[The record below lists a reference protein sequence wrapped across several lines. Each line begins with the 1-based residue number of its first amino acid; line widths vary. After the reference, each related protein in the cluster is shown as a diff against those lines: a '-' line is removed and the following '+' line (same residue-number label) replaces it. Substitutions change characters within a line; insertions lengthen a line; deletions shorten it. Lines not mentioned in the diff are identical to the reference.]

1 MKYIVLKDK
10 GGIFMKFLS
19 NLKTGTK
26 VSLGF
31 FIVSILTLA
40 IGIIGMV
47 SLNQT
52 TENLETIYK
61 DRLVAN
67 VYLTKIQENILES
80 KSEVL
85 RILWKYGVT
94 KNKEDIVTAEE
105 SLAKIIAAN
114 DQYLSDYAAT
124 QLTPEE
130 VIILDKINKS
140 LLDYRPQRQEVIDL
154 AKVDKLDEAIAAND
168 KARDSREKIELAVTE
183 LIDYNT
189 KFSEELYNQSLQQK
203 EKSYQGIILLT
214 IFAFV
219 ASLIIGL
226 VISRSIVKG
235 LVAGVKQAEFLSE
248 GDFRHSIDA
257 KYVERKDE
265 IGKLSQAFEVM
276 TGRLKDLLTVI
287 GNNSMDVSSSS
298 QELSATV
305 EEINAQVQNVNTA
318 TQEIAAGME
327 ETSAAIEE
335 ISSSG
340 SLILAVANSLLKEAN
355 EGNVSAND
363 IAMRAEAM
371 KKNAESSKKEANEI
385 YVKRQEQIKN
395 SIEKGKVVAEIKVMS
410 DSIQTISEQINLLAL
425 NAAIEAAR
433 AGEHGRGFA
442 VVADEVRKL
451 AEASTKT
458 VGQIN
463 SLVGQVNIAFSDL
476 STNSQGLL
484 DFIDSKVISDYDT
497 LVNTGEQYL
506 KDAEF
511 VRKSMDAFQNRA
523 SEINTS
529 ISQVNEAIESVASAI
544 QEATASSLE
553 ITNNVDEVTKAIDE
567 VSKVAV
573 AQAEM
578 SEDLNMNV
586 SKFKM

>member
-1 MKYIVLKDK
+1 
-10 GGIFMKFLS
+10 MKFLN

-26 VSLGF
+26 VLLGF
-31 FIVSILTLA
+31 FIVSVLTVVIGA
-40 IGIIGMV
+40 IGML

-52 TENLETIYK
+52 TNNLETIYK

-67 VYLTKIQENILES
+67 VYLTKIQENTLES

-85 RILWKYGVT
+85 TILWKYGVT
-94 KNKEDIVTAEE
+94 KDKKDIIDAEE
-105 SLAKIIAAN
+105 ALAKIIKAN
-114 DQYLSDYAAT
+114 DQYLTEYEST
-124 QLTPEE
+124 QLTQDEI
-130 VIILDKINKS
+130 IILDKVKKS
-140 LLDYRPQRQEVIDL
+140 LLEYRPHRQKVIDL
-154 AKVDKLDEAIAAND
+154 AKADKLNEAITAND
-168 KARDSREKIELAVTE
+168 KSSELRENVELAITE

-189 KFSEELYNQSLQQK
+189 KFSEELYNQSIQQK
-203 EKSYQGIILLT
+203 EKAYQGIIILT

-219 ASLIIGL
+219 ASIILG
-226 VISRSIVKG
+226 VIISRSIVKG
-235 LVAGVKQAEFLSE
+235 LVASVKQAEFLAE
-248 GDFRHSIDA
+248 GDFRHSLD
-257 KYVERKDE
+257 KKFVERKDE
-265 IGKLSQAFEVM
+265 IGQLSQSFESM
-276 TGRLKDLLTVI
+276 TDRLKDLLTVI

-305 EEINAQVQNVNTA
+305 EEINAQVQSVNTA
-318 TQEIAAGME
+318 TQEIAADME

-340 SLILAVANSLLKEAN
+340 SLILSVANSLLQEAK
-355 EGNVSAND
+355 EGNANAND
-363 IAMRAEAM
+363 IAKRAEAM
-371 KKNAESSKKEANEI
+371 KKGAESSKKEANEI
-385 YVKRQEQIKN
+385 YTKRQEQIKN

-458 VGQIN
+458 VEQIN
-463 SLVGQVNIAFSDL
+463 NLVGQVNIAFSDL
-476 STNSQGLL
+476 SANSQGLL
-484 DFIDSKVISDYDT
+484 EFIDSKVISDYDT
-497 LVNTGEQYL
+497 LVSTGEQYL

-511 VRKSMDAFQNRA
+511 VRLSMDAFNNRA
-523 SEINTS
+523 TEINTS
-529 ISQVNEAIESVASAI
+529 ISQVNEAVESVASAI

-553 ITNNVDEVTKAIDE
+553 ITNNVEEVTKAIEE

-578 SEDLNMNV
+578 SEDLNLNV